1 MMTVV
6 KQTINAIYM
15 YVYLLYYTERLR
27 RDQKF
32 MFKEALAEKSK
43 AHTNTMKKLAEFE
56 REFKWKV

>member
-6 KQTINAIYM
+6 KQTINTIYM